1 MQLRV
6 LTAILIFLGS
16 YLPLSVIL
24 LLQDVDYAR
33 LKDVPFESLWGWVQA
48 CLPVFKNPPIAV
60 SFFLLT
66 LLCLVVTLYTLRSAP
81 GVSQLQVIEAKHIP
95 ADLINYVIPYVVSF
109 MNVEFGEPSK
119 YTGFFVFIAWMFW
132 ITYASGRI
140 IFNPVLVAFGWK
152 LYEVKYRFG
161 GSVNPYIG
169 FVLANTS
176 LSPQD
181 WHDYQQIQD
190 VMIIKR
196 RKGGGHD

>member
-16 YLPLSVIL
+16 YLPLSLIL

-33 LKDVPFESLWGWVQA
+33 LKDAPFESLSGWFLA
-48 CLPVFKNPPIAV
+48 CLPVFKNPPISL

-66 LLCLVVTLYTLRSAP
+66 LLCLIVTLYTLRTAP
-81 GVSQLQVIEAKHIP
+81 NVSQMRVMEAKHIP

-109 MNVEFGEPSK
+109 MNVEFSEPNK
-119 YTGFFVFIAWMFW
+119 YMGFFVFVAWMFW

-140 IFNPVLVAFGWK
+140 IFNPILVAFGWK
-152 LYEVKYRFG
+152 LYELKYRFG
-161 GSVNPYIG
+161 GSDAPYIG
-169 FVLANTS
+169 FVLTNTS

-181 WHDYQQIQD
+181 WHNYQQIQD

-196 RKGGGHD
+196 REGGEHD